1 MKLDTQGRTV
11 VLTSMTASHPLAR
24 MVSNINGNHR
34 LKFIASLHTRSP
46 LHPSIVPLLLKTCT
60 PTISRSCAVA
70 FLHSCAVALLL
81 CCTPA
86 LLLPFASSELPSY
99 QFTLLPYCI
108 LTFLSFCLPA
118 LLHFCSFTLFSSYS
132 HSLPFT
138 PTRPVSSAT
147 RVLLFFTVALLH
159 THFPS
164 ILNFNALPF
173 PTLLCSF
180 TLYLTSPLTI
190 IDRFVSPFTCF
201 INFFLLF

>member
-1 MKLDTQGRTV
+1 MDMDAVVKLDTQGRTV

-86 LLLPFASSELPSY
+86 LLHSCSPSLPQNFPHTNLHSFPTAFLPFCPFAFQLSYISAHLLSFLPIVIVFHLPPRVLSPLLLEYCSSS
-99 QFTLLPYCI
+99 QSHSCT
-108 LTFLSFCLPA
+108 LTFPRSWT
-118 LLHFCSFTLFSSYS
+118 STLF
-132 HSLPFT
+132 HSL
-138 PTRPVSSAT
+138 
-147 RVLLFFTVALLH
+147 LFYA
-159 THFPS
+159 P
-164 ILNFNALPF
+164 
-173 PTLLCSF
+173 
-180 TLYLTSPLTI
+180 
-190 IDRFVSPFTCF
+190 SPFT
-201 INFFLLF
+201 